1 MTDGRERSRSF
12 ARLHFRGKVIKT
24 TPMKSFCLLLFAVV
38 AIAFPAQLHAQK
50 GTARPGSY
58 TDWNDV
64 DQVTIVQPF
73 QASTF
78 NRVVVQPLDT
88 RNAPLPE
95 KSDNSYAEVKA
106 ALAGSTQAFV
116 QGMREKLSGM
126 QVQSGSGGGA
136 NALIVRARIIKSDP
150 GSQAARY
157 FAGFGAGAAK
167 VGISGEILDG
177 KTNKV
182 LVRFTQERRSGVG
195 FFGGGYRELLDR
207 SLRQIGGDVAGLIR
221 AF

>member
-1 MTDGRERSRSF
+1 MKF
-12 ARLHFRGKVIKT
+12 FRLSLIALIAT
-24 TPMKSFCLLLFAVV
+24 AV
-38 AIAFPAQLHAQK
+38 PSQLHAQRGGAPNP
-50 GTARPGSY
+50 GTY

-73 QASTF
+73 QRSAYQ
-78 NRVVVQPLDT
+78 RVVVQPLDT

-95 KSDNSYAEVKA
+95 KNDNSYGDVKA
-106 ALAGSTQAFV
+106 ALGASTAAFV
-116 QGMREKLSGM
+116 QGLRDKLPGM

-136 NALIVRARIIKSDP
+136 NALIVRARITKSDP

-167 VGISGEILDG
+167 VGISGEIVDG

-195 FFGGGYRELLDR
+195 MFGGGYRELLER
-207 SLRQIGGDVAGLIR
+207 SLRQIGGDVAGLVR

>member
-1 MTDGRERSRSF
+1 MK
-12 ARLHFRGKVIKT
+12 FRHLSLIALIAAVI
-24 TPMKSFCLLLFAVV
+24 PS
-38 AIAFPAQLHAQK
+38 QLYAQK
-50 GTARPGSY
+50 GAAIKPGNY

-73 QASTF
+73 QRNAF
-78 NRVVVQPLDT
+78 NRVVVAPLDT

-95 KSDNSYAEVKA
+95 KSDNSYAGVKA
-106 ALAGSTQAFV
+106 ALGGSTQAFV
-116 QGMREKLSGM
+116 QGLRDKLPGM

-136 NALIVRARIIKSDP
+136 NALIVRARITKSDP

-167 VGISGEILDG
+167 VGISGEIVDG

-195 FFGGGYRELLDR
+195 MFGGGYRELLER